1 MSTKLVSFCG
11 LVFRS
16 FCMFTMAVCAVTMC
30 LFIVIAKHTGFS
42 HNITVFVSCC
52 LLQQVVM
59 CVSNHVI
66 RVACVIQRER
76 ERERKIVFAQTD
88 ACAYMIA
95 YAPVMFFVT
104 YVLGV
109 SF

>member
-1 MSTKLVSFCG
+1 MSTKLVLFCG
-11 LVFRS
+11 LGFRS

-30 LFIVIAKHTGFS
+30 LFIVIAKHTGFL

-59 CVSNHVI
+59 CVSKHVI

-76 ERERKIVFAQTD
+76 ERERKIDIMYTEVKQ
-88 ACAYMIA
+88 
-95 YAPVMFFVT
+95 
-104 YVLGV
+104 
-109 SF
+109 S

>member
-1 MSTKLVSFCG
+1 
-11 LVFRS
+11 
-16 FCMFTMAVCAVTMC
+16 MAVCAVTMC

-42 HNITVFVSCC
+42 RNITVFVSCC

-76 ERERKIVFAQTD
+76 EREQMVFAQTA
-88 ACAYMIA
+88 ACAYVIA

>member
-1 MSTKLVSFCG
+1 
-11 LVFRS
+11 
-16 FCMFTMAVCAVTMC
+16 MAVCAVTMC

-66 RVACVIQRER
+66 RVTCVIQKERER
-76 ERERKIVFAQTD
+76 EREQMVFAQTA
-88 ACAYMIA
+88 ACAYVFA